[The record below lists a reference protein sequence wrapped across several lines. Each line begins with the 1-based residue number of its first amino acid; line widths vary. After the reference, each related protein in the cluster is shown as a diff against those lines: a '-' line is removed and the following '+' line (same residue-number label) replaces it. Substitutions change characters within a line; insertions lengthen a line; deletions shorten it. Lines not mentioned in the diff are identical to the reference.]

1 MIHNRPTRK
10 NGFSLI
16 EWMFV
21 LAVIAIIA
29 AYAYPS
35 YRESVRK
42 GKRADAVATLT
53 SAAQWMERNFSDSAR
68 YDQTSSGSAV
78 ALPADI
84 AVVPQGATATQKYY
98 DITLNAVAQTTYT
111 LQAAPTLSMSGDA
124 CGTFTLTHTGVK
136 GLSGNSKPVEECWR
150 R

>member
-1 MIHNRPTRK
+1 MHYQSPLHQL
-10 NGFSLI
+10 GFTLI
-16 EWMFV
+16 ELMIV
-21 LAVIAIIA
+21 VAIIAIIA

-35 YRESVRK
+35 YQESARK

-78 ALPADI
+78 ALPADLS
-84 AVVPQGATATQKYY
+84 VVPQGSSATKKYY
-98 DITLNAVAQTTYT
+98 DISISAVAQTTYT
-111 LQAAPTLSMSGDA
+111 LQAAPVLGMSGDA
-124 CGTFTLTHTGVK
+124 CGTFTITHTGVR
-136 GLSGNSKPVEECWR
+136 GLTGNTKSVEDCWR